1 MDEQDH
7 EVGTINWTWFGIL
20 AGVVIMA
27 GTATYFLLPLL
38 LPTND
43 RSVTIIKADPE
54 PFKIQ
59 PADKGGKTVDH
70 QNLMVVDILKGEKAR
85 QKQVE
90 TLRPGGASPEPPAL
104 AVDMPHDKANTAPP
118 TAGDTTASA
127 AKKNQDDKTESDAAA
142 VDTASKTPPSAAKLS
157 PEPTAPAVSVP
168 ATKPKAAP
176 KLASGI
182 TKRVVVIEGDAPL
195 YMIQLAAFR
204 DQNKAL
210 EIVGILTEK
219 HKKRLESRQ
228 LETMRVDTGTNGVF
242 HRIVSEPLP
251 RDAADELCAVLRRAG
266 QDCFLRKYSPPKE

>member
-27 GTATYFLLPLL
+27 GTATYFLLPLF

-70 QNLMVVDILKGEKAR
+70 QNLMVVDILKGETTR
-85 QKQVE
+85 QKQAE
-90 TLRPGGASPEPPAL
+90 TLRPGAASPEPPAL
-104 AVDMPHDKANTAPP
+104 AVDMPHDKANTAPAA
-118 TAGDTTASA
+118 AGGKSTSA
-127 AKKNQDDKTESDAAA
+127 AEKKDDKTKSDAVA
-142 VDTASKTPPSAAKLS
+142 VDTASKTPPSAAKPS
-157 PEPTAPAVSVP
+157 PKPVASTISVP
-168 ATKPKAAP
+168 ATRPVAAAKP
-176 KLASGI
+176 ASGI

-242 HRIVSEPLP
+242 HRVVSEPLP
-251 RDAADELCAVLRRAG
+251 RDAADRLCAVLRRAG
-266 QDCFLRKYSPPKE
+266 QDCFLRKYLPPKE